1 MSKASPTN
9 TGLQTQTL
17 ARQPLTLTRY
27 SAAPVLIRLASAPLW
42 FCVAIGFCF
51 GFVKRRANRI
61 LGWVID
67 ASMYGCSWK
76 RRGRVDNMVILYM
89 QRLIVM

>member
-1 MSKASPTN
+1 MSKACPTN
-9 TGLQTQTL
+9 IGLQTQTL

-67 ASMYGCSWK
+67 ASMYVVLGTGEAELITW
-76 RRGRVDNMVILYM
+76 LYCI
-89 QRLIVM
+89 RND